1 MRNLQCQEKET
12 SERGQ
17 ILGRVGKRGGMRSEP
32 KPDFFVEHAPTKA

>member
-17 ILGRVGKRGGMRSEP
+17 ILGRVGKRGDMRSEP
-32 KPDFFVEHAPTKA
+32 KPDFFVEHALTKA